1 MLSEANIGI
10 IGHVDHGKTTLTQA
24 LSGKWADT
32 HSEELKKG
40 ITIKLGYADV
50 VIRQCEKCSK
60 FTVLVKCEC
69 GGGTK
74 EVRKV
79 SLVDAPGH
87 ESLMAIMISGAAIM
101 DYALLLV
108 AANEEVPQP
117 QTKEHVRALKLRDKT
132 KLIVVQNKVDLV
144 SESDAKKNYEGIKK
158 FLGEQLGEDKTKEI
172 PIVPISAQKRI
183 NIDFLLL
190 AIQKFFPTP
199 KRVENGEPLMLIA
212 RSFDINRPGTPVNK
226 LIGGV
231 IGGAIIR
238 GKIKEGDSVEIK
250 PGVFRKGRWEVVR
263 TSVHSIYVGD
273 ERVKEKGAGG
283 SISMSLGLDP
293 FLSRADSL
301 SGNVLGLVGKTPNTT
316 DELSCEIF
324 FFEEQKPISIDEPLM
339 LSMGTTTTIGF
350 GQKGK
355 GNLYHIRL
363 KRPICVLEGEKLALA
378 RKIGTRFSLVG
389 YGVIRSV
396 GEKR

>member
-1 MLSEANIGI
+1 M
-10 IGHVDHGKTTLTQA
+10 
-24 LSGKWADT
+24 
-32 HSEELKKG
+32 
-40 ITIKLGYADV
+40 
-50 VIRQCEKCSK
+50 IRQCEKCGK
-60 FTVLVKCEC
+60 FASLEKCEC
-69 GGGTK
+69 GASTK
-74 EVRKV
+74 PIRKV

-101 DYALLLV
+101 DYAILLV

-144 SESDAKKNYEGIKK
+144 SESDARKNYETIKK
-158 FLGEQLGEDKTKEI
+158 FLSEQLGEEKVKEI
-172 PIVPISAQKRI
+172 AIIPISAQKRI
-183 NIDFLLL
+183 NIDYLLL
-190 AIQKFFPTP
+190 AIERFFPTP

-231 IGGAIIR
+231 IGGAIVK
-238 GKIKEGDSVEIK
+238 GKFKEGDAVEIK
-250 PGVFRKGRWEVVR
+250 PGVFRKGRWEVVK

-273 ERVKEKGAGG
+273 EKVLEKGPGG

-293 FLSRADSL
+293 YLTRADSL

-324 FFEEQKPISIDEPLM
+324 FFEEQKPIVIDEPLM

-363 KRPICVLEGEKLALA
+363 KRPICILEGEKLAVA
-378 RKIGTRFSLVG
+378 RKTGTRFSLVG
-389 YGVIRSV
+389 YGIIRGV
-396 GEKR
+396 GEGKR